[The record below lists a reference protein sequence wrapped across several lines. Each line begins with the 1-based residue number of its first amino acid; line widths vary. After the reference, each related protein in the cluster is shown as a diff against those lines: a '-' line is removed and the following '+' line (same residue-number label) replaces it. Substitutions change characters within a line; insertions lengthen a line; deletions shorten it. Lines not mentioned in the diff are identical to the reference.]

1 MSRKKTIRNVYDKR
15 TKNEQ
20 KPIPWKYCLLT
31 LVCGLFLIVGFFFA
45 ARQHFSSIDYS
56 IKNSRLKKQIEELEA
71 DKRRM
76 ILAKEIA
83 LSPGEIKR
91 AAKKIGLQ
99 EMTAGN
105 IAVYSPS
112 SEPQEKLKTEKPED
126 AKLKSL
132 PEAKTEE
139 LKRIDKKE
147 DKKPINEVKETKKA
161 PEKKD
166 KQEKTVTQI
175 ARK

>member
-1 MSRKKTIRNVYDKR
+1 MSQKKITRNAYNKSS
-15 TKNEQ
+15 KGEQ
-20 KPIPWKYCLLT
+20 NPIPWKYCLLT
-31 LVCGLFLIVGFFFA
+31 LVCGLFLIVGFFLA

-99 EMTAGN
+99 EMTASN
-105 IAVYSPS
+105 IAVYSPN

-126 AKLKSL
+126 AKLK
-132 PEAKTEE
+132 PVAEIKTEE
-139 LKRIDKKE
+139 LKKIDKKE
-147 DKKPINEVKETKKA
+147 DKKAAKEIKEPKKVT
-161 PEKKD
+161 EKKD
-166 KQEKTVTQI
+166 KQEKPVTRI
-175 ARK
+175 AGK